1 MKNFNTKITLFF
13 TALLFTTVSSIAQT
27 NNGKN
32 LLFGKEVS
40 QENKNPENGIIR
52 CATTEYEEYL
62 QANNPKR
69 LTNAQFEAWL
79 APLVENYKKLQMV
92 ASQTG
97 GIITIPVVVHVIH
110 NGEPVGTAPNIT
122 DAQVE
127 SQITV
132 FNQDFRKMINTPG
145 YNTNTVGADIQ
156 IQFALAKQDP
166 NGNPTNGIHRVNLCQ
181 ASWSEAAIENTVKP
195 TTIWDATLY
204 MNMWSVRFSNT
215 QLLGYAQFPNTNLSG
230 LVGQGGASNT
240 DGVVCNYATFGSSD
254 FNDGTFLTSAPY
266 DKGRTMTH
274 EVGHYLGLLHTFQGG
289 CSNNAGDYCLDTP
302 ASASATSGCPSVRNS
317 CTTLSGNDMVENY
330 MDYSNDSCMNI
341 FTIDQKARIATVM
354 ANSVNRN
361 TLATSTKDQPI
372 TLFANDAEVIVEGV
386 CGGADSS
393 SCGATASGQKITIYN
408 RGNTALTSASISY
421 SVNGG
426 SASVYNWTG
435 NLATNKF
442 ATVTIPVTSTTS
454 GTLNAVVTTAN
465 GVADQRASNNTS
477 SGNYYVATT
486 PTNYTF
492 NSLTFNLIGDR
503 YGNETTWN
511 LKNSAGTTLYSGGPY
526 SQIATNTTQTLVN
539 NQTWNLASNDCY
551 TFTINDSQA
560 DGITGVYGNGSYTI
574 KNATGTITVA
584 SGGTF
589 SASEKKS
596 FSINLTTANDTFAAL
611 NNIYV
616 YPNPSKDVINISLPN
631 EIDSI
636 DNFTIYNTIGQK
648 VYQQKVASTADLTVS
663 TASFSKG
670 IYLITIEKDNEK
682 KSIQFIKD

>member
-1 MKNFNTKITLFF
+1 
-13 TALLFTTVSSIAQT
+13 
-27 NNGKN
+27 
-32 LLFGKEVS
+32 
-40 QENKNPENGIIR
+40 
-52 CATTEYEEYL
+52 
-62 QANNPKR
+62 
-69 LTNAQFEAWL
+69 
-79 APLVENYKKLQMV
+79 
-92 ASQTG
+92 
-97 GIITIPVVVHVIH
+97 
-110 NGEPVGTAPNIT
+110 
-122 DAQVE
+122 
-127 SQITV
+127 
-132 FNQDFRKMINTPG
+132 
-145 YNTNTVGADIQ
+145 
-156 IQFALAKQDP
+156 
-166 NGNPTNGIHRVNLCQ
+166 
-181 ASWSEAAIENTVKP
+181 
-195 TTIWDATLY
+195 
-204 MNMWSVRFSNT
+204 
-215 QLLGYAQFPNTNLSG
+215 
-230 LVGQGGASNT
+230 
-240 DGVVCNYATFGSSD
+240 
-254 FNDGTFLTSAPY
+254 
-266 DKGRTMTH
+266 
-274 EVGHYLGLLHTFQGG
+274 
-289 CSNNAGDYCLDTP
+289 
-302 ASASATSGCPSVRNS
+302 
-317 CTTLSGNDMVENY
+317 MVENY
-330 MDYSNDSCMNI
+330 MDYSNDTCMNI
-341 FTIDQKARIATVM
+341 FTVDQKARIATVL
-354 ANSVNRN
+354 ANSVNRS

-386 CGGADSS
+386 CGGASS
-393 SCGATASGQKITIYN
+393 GSCGTTASGQKITIYN

-454 GTLNAVVTTAN
+454 GTLTAVVTTAN

-477 SGNYYVATT
+477 SGNYYAPST

-492 NSLTFNLIGDR
+492 NSLRFNLIGDT
-503 YGNETTWN
+503 YGSETTWN
-511 LKNSAGTTLYSGGPY
+511 LKNSNGTTLYSGGPY
-526 SQIATNTTQTLVN
+526 SDINSNTTQTLVN

-589 SASEKKS
+589 GASEKKS

>member
-13 TALLFTTVSSIAQT
+13 TALLFTTVNSIAQT

-32 LLFGKEVS
+32 LLFGKEIN
-40 QENKNPENGIIR
+40 QNQINPENGLIR

-69 LTNAQFEAWL
+69 LTSAKFEAWL

-181 ASWSEAAIENTVKP
+181 ASWSENAIDNTVKP
-195 TTIWDATLY
+195 ATIWDPTLY
-204 MNMWSVRFSNT
+204 MNMWSIKFSNT
-215 QLLGYAQFPNTNLSG
+215 QLLGYAQFPQTNLSG
-230 LVGQGGASNT
+230 LAGQGGSSNT

-254 FNDGTFLTSAPY
+254 FNDGTFITSAPY

-289 CSNNAGDYCLDTP
+289 CNNTAGDYCLDTP
-302 ASASATSGCPSVRNS
+302 ASASATSGCPTSRNS

-330 MDYSNDSCMNI
+330 MDYSNDTCMNI
-341 FTIDQKARIATVM
+341 FTVDQKARIATVL
-354 ANSVNRN
+354 ANSVNRS

-386 CGGADSS
+386 CGGASS
-393 SCGATASGQKITIYN
+393 GSCGTTASGQKITIYN

-421 SVNGG
+421 SLNGG

-435 NLATNKF
+435 NLATHKF

-454 GTLNAVVTTAN
+454 GTLTAVVTTAN
-465 GVADQRASNNTS
+465 GVTDQRSSNNTS
-477 SGNYYVATT
+477 SGDYYAAST

-492 NSLTFNLIGDR
+492 NSLRFNLIGDR
-503 YGNETTWN
+503 YGSETTWN
-511 LKNSAGTTLYSGGPY
+511 LKNSNGTTLYSGGPY
-526 SQIATNTTQTLVN
+526 SNINSNTTQTLVN

-551 TFTINDSQA
+551 VFTIIDSEA
-560 DGITGVYGNGSYTI
+560 DGITGIYGNGSYTI
-574 KNATGTITVA
+574 KNATGSITIA

-589 SASEKKS
+589 TASESKS

-631 EIDSI
+631 ELNSI

-648 VYQQKVASTADLTVS
+648 IYQQKVSSTADLTVS

-670 IYLITIEKDNEK
+670 IYLITVEKDNEK